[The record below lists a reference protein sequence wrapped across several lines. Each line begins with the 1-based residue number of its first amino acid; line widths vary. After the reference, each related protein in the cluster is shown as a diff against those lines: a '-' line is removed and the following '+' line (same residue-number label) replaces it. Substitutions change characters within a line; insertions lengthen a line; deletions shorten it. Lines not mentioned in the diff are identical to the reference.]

1 MSVTLKILSERA
13 EIYGLNGTLEGSFMH
28 DLPPKGVIYRK
39 RVQRGWS
46 VYGPSW
52 EVHHVAGIMIE
63 GEDMDGVEGKDL

>member
-1 MSVTLKILSERA
+1 MSVTLKILPDEA
-13 EIYGLNGTLEGSFMH
+13 KVYGLNGTLEGSFRH

-52 EVHHVAGIMIE
+52 EVHHVSGIMIE
-63 GEDMDGVEGKDL
+63 GEDMDGVEVKDL